1 MTHYLH
7 SDSRIPEYMAFP
19 RFLLERT
26 SLSETAKIVYMI
38 LLNRAR
44 LSQKNDGWTD
54 EYGHIFIYYP
64 IKDIAAA
71 IHKSEMS
78 VKTALAA
85 LERDKLIYRQ
95 HQGVGKANR
104 IFVKIPVERKI
115 SVRQTEKCPCSGKK
129 TVCQEERKLSG
140 SNKEKSNNESEKR
153 KRKAYG
159 KYQNVFL
166 SDSDLALLQQTV
178 PTFLEYIERLSEYM
192 HIKGKLY
199 ADHASTIRK
208 WYLEDNPAPLE
219 RQYIRKENESL

>member
-1 MTHYLH
+1 
-7 SDSRIPEYMAFP
+7 MAFP
-19 RFLLERT
+19 KFLLERT
-26 SLSETAKIVYMI
+26 SLSETAKIVYII
-38 LLNRAR
+38 LLNRAK

-54 EYGHIFIYYP
+54 ERGHIFIYYP

-78 VKTALAA
+78 VKTALSA
-85 LERDKLIYRQ
+85 LEKDKLIDRQ

-104 IFVKIPVERKI
+104 IFVKIPIERKP
-115 SVRQTEKCPCSGKK
+115 SLRQTENCPCSGKE

-140 SNKEKSNNESEKR
+140 SNKEKSNNELEKR

-178 PTFLEYIERLSEYM
+178 PTYREYIERLSEYM
-192 HIKGKLY
+192 HLKGKHY
-199 ADHASTIRK
+199 ADHAATIRK
-208 WYLEDNPAPLE
+208 WYLEDNPAPPE
-219 RQYIRKENESL
+219 RKYIRKENESL

>member
-7 SDSRIPEYMAFP
+7 PNSNIPEYMAFLK
-19 RFLLERT
+19 FLLEKT
-26 SLSETAKIVYMI
+26 SLNETAKIVYMI
-38 LLNRAR
+38 LLNHAR

-54 EYGHIFIYYP
+54 ERGHIYIYYP
-64 IKDIAAA
+64 IKDIAAV

-78 VKTALAA
+78 IKTALSA

-104 IFVKIPVERKI
+104 IFVKIPVERKP
-115 SVRQTEKCPCSGKK
+115 SVKETEKCPCSGKK
-129 TVCQEERKLSG
+129 TVCQEERNLSG
-140 SNKEKSNNESEKR
+140 SNKEKSNNELEKR

-192 HIKGKLY
+192 HSKGKHY
-199 ADHASTIRK
+199 ADHAATIQK
-208 WYLEDNPAPLE
+208 WYLEDNPASPE
-219 RQYIRKENESL
+219 RKYIRKENESL

>member
-38 LLNRAR
+38 LLNRAK

-54 EYGHIFIYYP
+54 ERGRIFIYYP
-64 IKDIAAA
+64 IKDIAAT

-78 VKTALAA
+78 VKTALSA
-85 LERDKLIYRQ
+85 LEKDKLIDRQ

-104 IFVKIPVERKI
+104 IFVKIPVERKR

-129 TVCQEERKLSG
+129 AVCQEERKLSG
-140 SNKEKSNNESEKR
+140 SNKKKSNNESKKR
-153 KRKAYG
+153 KSKAYG

-192 HIKGKLY
+192 HLKRKHY
-199 ADHASTIRK
+199 ANHAATIRK
-208 WYLEDNPAPLE
+208 WYLEDNPAPPE
-219 RQYIRKENESL
+219 RKYIRKENESL

>member
-7 SDSRIPEYMAFP
+7 PNSSVPDYMVFP
-19 RFLLERT
+19 KFLLERT
-26 SLSETAKIVYMI
+26 SLNETAKIVYMI

-54 EYGHIFIYYP
+54 ERGHIFIYFP
-64 IKDIAAA
+64 IKDIAAV

-78 VKTALAA
+78 VKTALSA
-85 LERDKLIYRQ
+85 LERDKLIDRQ

-104 IFVKIPVERKI
+104 IFVKIPVERKT
-115 SVRQTEKCPCSGKK
+115 SVRQTEKCQCSGKK
-129 TVCQEERKLSG
+129 TVCQEERNLSG
-140 SNKEKSNNESEKR
+140 SNKEKSNNESVKR

-178 PTFLEYIERLSEYM
+178 PTFLEYIERLSEYT
-192 HIKGKLY
+192 HLRGKHY
-199 ADHASTIRK
+199 ANHAATIRK
-208 WYLEDNPAPLE
+208 WYLEDNPAPPE
-219 RQYIRKENESL
+219 RKYIRKENESL

>member
-1 MTHYLH
+1 MTHYLL
-7 SDSRIPEYMAFP
+7 SDSRIPEYLAFP
-19 RFLLERT
+19 KFLLERT

-54 EYGHIFIYYP
+54 ERGHIFIYYP

-78 VKTALAA
+78 VKTALSA
-85 LERDKLIYRQ
+85 LEKDKLIDRQ

-104 IFVKIPVERKI
+104 IFVKIPVERKP
-115 SVRQTEKCPCSGKK
+115 SVRQIEKCLCSGKK
-129 TVCQEERKLSG
+129 TVCQEERNLSG

-153 KRKAYG
+153 KRKTYG

-166 SDSDLALLQQTV
+166 SVSDLALLQQTV

-192 HIKGKLY
+192 HLKGKHY
-199 ADHASTIRK
+199 ADHAATIRK
-208 WYLEDNPAPLE
+208 WYLEDNPAPPE
-219 RQYIRKENESL
+219 RKYIRKENESL

>member
-1 MTHYLH
+1 MTHYLL
-7 SDSRIPEYMAFP
+7 SDSRIPEYLAFP
-19 RFLLERT
+19 KFLLERT

-38 LLNRAR
+38 LLNRSK

-54 EYGHIFIYYP
+54 ERGHIFIYYP

-78 VKTALAA
+78 VKTALSA
-85 LERDKLIYRQ
+85 LEKDKLIDRQ

-104 IFVKIPVERKI
+104 IFVKIPVERKP
-115 SVRQTEKCPCSGKK
+115 SLRQTENCPCSGKK
-129 TVCQEERKLSG
+129 TVCQEERYLSG

-166 SDSDLALLQQTV
+166 SVNELALLKQTV
-178 PTFLEYIERLSEYM
+178 PTYQKYIERLSEYM
-192 HIKGKLY
+192 HLKGKHY
-199 ADHASTIRK
+199 ADHATTIQK
-208 WYLEDNPAPLE
+208 WYLEDNPASPE
-219 RQYIRKENESL
+219 RKYIRKENESL

>member
-7 SDSRIPEYMAFP
+7 SDSRIPEYLAFP
-19 RFLLERT
+19 KFLLERT

-54 EYGHIFIYYP
+54 EHGHIFIYYP

-78 VKTALAA
+78 VKTALSA
-85 LERDKLIYRQ
+85 LEKDKLIDRQ

-104 IFVKIPVERKI
+104 IFVKIPIERKP
-115 SVRQTEKCPCSGKK
+115 SLRQTENCPCSGME
-129 TVCQEERKLSG
+129 TVCHEERYLSG
-140 SNKEKSNNESEKR
+140 SNKEKSNNELEKR

-166 SDSDLALLQQTV
+166 SDSDLALLQQTI

-192 HIKGKLY
+192 HLKGKHY
-199 ADHASTIRK
+199 ADHAATIRK
-208 WYLEDNPAPLE
+208 WYLEDNPAPPE
-219 RQYIRKENESL
+219 RKYIRKENESL

>member
-1 MTHYLH
+1 
-7 SDSRIPEYMAFP
+7 MAFP
-19 RFLLERT
+19 KFLLERT

-38 LLNRAR
+38 LLNRAK

-54 EYGHIFIYYP
+54 ERGHIFIYYP

-78 VKTALAA
+78 VKTALSA
-85 LERDKLIYRQ
+85 LEKDKLIDRQ

-104 IFVKIPVERKI
+104 IFVKIPIERKPTLRRTEKCLCGGKKAVCQVERKL
-115 SVRQTEKCPCSGKK
+115 P
-129 TVCQEERKLSG
+129 G
-140 SNKEKSNNESEKR
+140 SNKEKSNNELEKR

-192 HIKGKLY
+192 HLKGKHY
-199 ADHASTIRK
+199 ADHAATIRK
-208 WYLEDNPAPLE
+208 WYLEDNPAPPE
-219 RQYIRKENESL
+219 RKYIRKENESL

>member
-7 SDSRIPEYMAFP
+7 PNSRIPEYMAFP
-19 RFLLERT
+19 KFLLGRT
-26 SLSETAKIVYMI
+26 SLNETAKIIYMI

-54 EYGHIFIYYP
+54 ERGCIFIYYP

-78 VKTALAA
+78 VKTALSA
-85 LERDKLIYRQ
+85 LEKDKLIDRQ

-104 IFVKIPVERKI
+104 IFVKIPVERKPTL
-115 SVRQTEKCPCSGKK
+115 RRTEKCLCGGKK
-129 TVCQEERKLSG
+129 AVCQEERKLSG
-140 SNKEKSNNESEKR
+140 SNKEKSNNELEKR

-166 SDSDLALLQQTV
+166 SDNELALLQQTV
-178 PTFLEYIERLSEYM
+178 PTFLEYVERLSEYT
-192 HIKGKLY
+192 HLKGKHY
-199 ADHASTIRK
+199 ANHAATIRK
-208 WYLEDNPAPLE
+208 WYLEDNPAPPE
-219 RQYIRKENESL
+219 RKYIRKENESL

>member
-1 MTHYLH
+1 
-7 SDSRIPEYMAFP
+7 MAFP
-19 RFLLERT
+19 KLLLERT

-54 EYGHIFIYYP
+54 ERNHIFIYYP

-78 VKTALAA
+78 VKTALSA
-85 LERDKLIYRQ
+85 LEKDKLIDRQ
-95 HQGVGKANR
+95 HQGVGKTNR
-104 IFVKIPVERKI
+104 IFVKIPIERKP
-115 SVRQTEKCPCSGKK
+115 SLRQTENCPCSGKE
-129 TVCQEERKLSG
+129 TVCHEERYLSG
-140 SNKEKSNNESEKR
+140 SNKEKSNNELEKR

-166 SDSDLALLQQTV
+166 SDSELALLKQTV

-192 HIKGKLY
+192 QSTGKHY
-199 ADHASTIRK
+199 ADHTATIRK
-208 WYLEDNPAPLE
+208 WYLKDNPIPPARE
-219 RQYIRKENESL
+219 YIRKENESL

>member
-1 MTHYLH
+1 MAHYLL

-54 EYGHIFIYYP
+54 ERGHIFIYYP
-64 IKDIAAA
+64 IKDIAAT

-78 VKTALAA
+78 VKTALSA
-85 LERDKLIYRQ
+85 LEKDKLIDRQ

-104 IFVKIPVERKI
+104 IFVKIPIERKP
-115 SVRQTEKCPCSGKK
+115 SLRRTENCPRSGKK
-129 TVCQEERKLSG
+129 AVCHEERKLSG
-140 SNKEKSNNESEKR
+140 SSKEKSNNESIKR
-153 KRKAYG
+153 KSKAYG

-192 HIKGKLY
+192 HLKGKHY
-199 ADHASTIRK
+199 ADHAATIRK
-208 WYLEDNPAPLE
+208 WYLKDNPTPPE
-219 RQYIRKENESL
+219 RKYIRKENESL

>member
-1 MTHYLH
+1 MAHYLL
-7 SDSRIPEYMAFP
+7 SDSRIPEYLAFP
-19 RFLLERT
+19 KSLLERT

-54 EYGHIFIYYP
+54 ERGCIFIYYP
-64 IKDIAAA
+64 IKEIAAA

-78 VKTALAA
+78 VKTALSA
-85 LERDKLIYRQ
+85 LEKDKLIDRQ

-104 IFVKIPVERKI
+104 IFVKIPVERKP
-115 SVRQTEKCPCSGKK
+115 SVRQTEKCLCGGKK
-129 TVCQEERKLSG
+129 AVCQEERKLSG
-140 SNKEKSNNESEKR
+140 SNKEKSNNELEKR

-166 SDSDLALLQQTV
+166 SVNELALLKQTV

-192 HIKGKLY
+192 HLKGKHY
-199 ADHASTIRK
+199 ADHAATIRK
-208 WYLEDNPAPLE
+208 WYLEDNPAPPE
-219 RQYIRKENESL
+219 RKYIRKENESL

>member
-1 MTHYLH
+1 
-7 SDSRIPEYMAFP
+7 MAFP
-19 RFLLERT
+19 KFILERT
-26 SLSETAKIVYMI
+26 SLSETAKIIYMV

-44 LSQKNDGWTD
+44 LSQKNDGWAD
-54 EYGHIFIYYP
+54 ERGRIFIYYP

-78 VKTALAA
+78 VKSALSA
-85 LERDKLIYRQ
+85 LEKDKLIDRQ

-104 IFVKIPVERKI
+104 IFVKIPVERKP
-115 SVRQTEKCPCSGKK
+115 SVRQTEKCSRSGKK
-129 TVCQEERKLSG
+129 AVCQEERKLSG

-192 HIKGKLY
+192 HSKGKQY
-199 ADHASTIRK
+199 ADHAATIRK
-208 WYLEDNPAPLE
+208 WYLEDNPAPPE
-219 RQYIRKENESL
+219 RKYICKENESL

>member
-1 MTHYLH
+1 MAHYLL
-7 SDSRIPEYMAFP
+7 SDSRIPEYLAFP
-19 RFLLERT
+19 KFLLERT

-54 EYGHIFIYYP
+54 ERNHIFIYYP
-64 IKDIAAA
+64 IKDIATA

-78 VKTALAA
+78 VKTALSA
-85 LERDKLIYRQ
+85 LEKDKLIDRQ

-104 IFVKIPVERKI
+104 IFVKIPVERKP
-115 SVRQTEKCPCSGKK
+115 SVRQIEKCLCSGME
-129 TVCQEERKLSG
+129 TVCHEERYLSG
-140 SNKEKSNNESEKR
+140 SNKEKRNNESEKR

-178 PTFLEYIERLSEYM
+178 PPFPEYIERLSEYM
-192 HIKGKLY
+192 HLKGKHY
-199 ADHASTIRK
+199 ADHAATIRK
-208 WYLEDNPAPLE
+208 WYLEDNPAPPE
-219 RQYIRKENESL
+219 RKYIRKENESL

>member
-1 MTHYLH
+1 MTHYLNLE
-7 SDSRIPEYMAFP
+7 SRIPEYLAFP
-19 RFLLERT
+19 KFLLERA

-54 EYGHIFIYYP
+54 ERGHIFIFYP

-78 VKTALAA
+78 VKTALSA
-85 LERDKLIYRQ
+85 LEKDKLIDRQ

-104 IFVKIPVERKI
+104 IFVKIPIERKP
-115 SVRQTEKCPCSGKK
+115 SLRQTGNCPCSGKE
-129 TVCQEERKLSG
+129 TVCHEERYLSG
-140 SNKEKSNNESEKR
+140 SNKEKSNNELEKR

-159 KYQNVFL
+159 KYQNDFL

-192 HIKGKLY
+192 HLKGKHY
-199 ADHASTIRK
+199 ADHAATIRK
-208 WYLEDNPAPLE
+208 WYLEDNPAPPE
-219 RQYIRKENESL
+219 RKYIRKENESL